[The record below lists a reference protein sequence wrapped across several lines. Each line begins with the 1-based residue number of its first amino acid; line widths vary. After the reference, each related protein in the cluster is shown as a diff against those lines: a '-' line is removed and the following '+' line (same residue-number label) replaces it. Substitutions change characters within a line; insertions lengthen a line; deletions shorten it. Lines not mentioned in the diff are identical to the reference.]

1 MRSRPRLATAPL
13 RTARDWLAIGFMLT
27 TLTVLATLPSC
38 SSATSQPEPGT
49 LTVLLPRD
57 VLDLDPRF
65 VSDAYGHK
73 LSRLIFASL
82 VRIEPQTL
90 EVVPDLAERV
100 DLVSPTH
107 YRATLRDGLR
117 FSDGSTLDSAD
128 VVATFRGLL
137 DPKLQS
143 RYASTYARIARITAL
158 DRRTVEF
165 ELKGPH
171 ATFMT
176 DLEIPI
182 VRAEDGARRLPNGP
196 GALPIGSGPY
206 VLTRREVGRLE
217 LVANPHWYKGRAKY
231 ERLRMVVVRDDNT
244 RALRLLAGA
253 ADLAISAIPP
263 GLIPLFTRD
272 QGFDIAAARGIS
284 TTYVGIN
291 TQAPA
296 LRDARVR
303 QAIAYAIDRPA
314 LIEAKLGGRA
324 ALARSF
330 IPPGHWAYA
339 ADTRSY
345 AYEPALARALLDA
358 AGVPAADRD
367 GVRLRLSLRCG
378 SDRSRISVA
387 RAVVAMLAD
396 IGLNVDLL
404 PAETGTLIADLNR
417 GQFELTIMQLP
428 EVIEPHVLYW
438 WFGRDRM
445 PGPGR
450 EGSNRWR
457 YTDPELE
464 LALERGR
471 IQVDRE
477 ARVAAY
483 RDVQHLLAEALPVIP
498 LWHEDVVAVRG
509 PAAQD
514 VIVPRDGRFSTLAR

>member
-1 MRSRPRLATAPL
+1 MELDRKTPDRRAYRIGTA
-13 RTARDWLAIGFMLT
+13 LAIGIA
-27 TLTVLATLPSC
+27 LASC
-38 SSATSQPEPGT
+38 SSATSQPEPGA
-49 LTVLLPRD
+49 LTVLLTRD

-65 VSDAYGHK
+65 VSDLYGHK
-73 LSRLIFASL
+73 ISRLIFASL
-82 VRIEPQTL
+82 VRVEPQTL
-90 EVVPDLAERV
+90 EIVPDLAERV
-100 DLVSPTH
+100 ELLTPTR
-107 YRATLRDGLR
+107 YRATLRTGLR
-117 FSDGSTLDSAD
+117 FSDGSVLDSAD

-137 DPKLQS
+137 NPKLQS
-143 RYASTYARIARITAL
+143 RYASTYSRITQVKAI
-158 DRRTVEF
+158 DSRTVEF

-171 ATFMT
+171 ATFLT

-182 VRAEDGARRLPNGP
+182 VRAEDGATRMPNGP

-206 VLTRREVGRLE
+206 VLVRREVGRLD
-217 LVANPHWYKGRAKY
+217 LRANPYWYGGKPKN
-231 ERLRMVVVRDDNT
+231 ERIRMLVVRDDNT

-272 QGFDIAAARGIS
+272 QGFDIAAARGIN

-291 TQAPA
+291 TSAER

-314 LIEAKLGGRA
+314 LIESKFGGRA
-324 ALARSF
+324 EIARSF

-345 AYEPALARALLDA
+345 GYDPARARTLLDEA
-358 AGVPAADRD
+358 RVPAADRD

-387 RAVVAMLAD
+387 RAVVAMLAE
-396 IGLNVDLL
+396 IGISVDVL

-417 GQFELTIMQLP
+417 GQFELTIMQMP
-428 EVIEPHVLYW
+428 ELVEPHVLYW
-438 WFGRDRM
+438 WFGRDRI

-457 YTDPELE
+457 YTEPTLE
-464 LALERGR
+464 AALERGR
-471 IQVDRE
+471 SQVDRAE
-477 ARVAAY
+477 RVAAY
-483 RDVQHLLAEALPVIP
+483 RDVQHLLADALPVIP

-509 PAAQD
+509 PNARD